1 MTDRHLSTA
10 FKHSTEDVE
19 TVRHAPR
26 TPQTQAPAYRLA
38 FADQDFMLSEDVRG
52 IRFELE
58 YLKAELALRERGIAS
73 TVVLFGSSR
82 IPPLGAEASLAS
94 TGTAKANLEKKSVY
108 YEQARRFARLATL
121 TAKSLDYREFVV
133 VTGGG
138 PGVMEAGNRG
148 ATELG
153 APSVGLNIVLPH
165 EQAPNGFIDP
175 ALCFNFH
182 YFHTR
187 KFHLLQR
194 AKAVAFFPGGF
205 GTMDEL
211 FETLTLIQTGRV
223 DRIPILLFGAEFWAR
238 VVDFDALVDEGTI
251 SPNDPELFT
260 PVETADEGW
269 EVVREFYGLP
279 AVADDETV
287 Q

>member
-10 FKHSTEDVE
+10 FKHSTDDVE
-19 TVRHAPR
+19 TVRHVPR

-38 FADQDFMLSEDVRG
+38 FADQDFMLSEDARG
-52 IRFELE
+52 VRFELE
-58 YLKAELALRERGIAS
+58 YLKAELALRERGILS

-82 IPPLGAEASLAS
+82 IPPLGAEPALAK
-94 TGTAKANLEKKSVY
+94 TDTARANLEKKSVY
-108 YEQARRFARLATL
+108 YEQARRFARLASL
-121 TAKSLDYREFVV
+121 TAKSMDYREFVV

-153 APSVGLNIVLPH
+153 APSIGFNIVLPH
-165 EQAPNGFIDP
+165 EQTPNGFIDP
-175 ALCFNFH
+175 ELCFNFH

-211 FETLTLIQTGRV
+211 FETLTLIQTRRV
-223 DRIPILLFGAEFWAR
+223 SRIPVLLFGSEFWSR
-238 VVDFDALVDEGTI
+238 VINFDALAEEGTI
-251 SPNDPELFT
+251 SPDDPDLFAR
-260 PVETADEGW
+260 VETAGEGW
-269 EVVREFYGLP
+269 DVVRRFYDLP
-279 AVADDETV
+279 EVTDETV

>member
-10 FKHSTEDVE
+10 FKHSTDDVE
-19 TVRHAPR
+19 TVRHVPR
-26 TPQTQAPAYRLA
+26 TPQTQSPAYRLA
-38 FADQDFMLSEDVRG
+38 FADQDFMLSEDARG
-52 IRFELE
+52 VRFELE
-58 YLKAELALRERGIAS
+58 YLKAELVLREREIAS

-82 IPPLGAEASLAS
+82 IPPLGAAAALAATAS
-94 TGTAKANLEKKSVY
+94 AKASLEKKSVY
-108 YEQARRFARLATL
+108 YDQARRFARLASL
-121 TAKSLDYREFVV
+121 TARSLDYREFVV

-153 APSVGLNIVLPH
+153 APSIGFNIVLPH
-165 EQAPNGFIDP
+165 EQTPNGFIDP
-175 ALCFNFH
+175 ELCFNFH

-223 DRIPILLFGAEFWAR
+223 RRIPILLFGSDFWNR
-238 VVDFDALVDEGTI
+238 VVNFEALAEEGTI
-251 SPNDPELFT
+251 SPNDRDLFAR
-260 PVETADEGW
+260 VETAAEGW
-269 EVVREFYGLP
+269 EVVRRFYDLP
-279 AVADDETV
+279 EIADEIV